1 MSPLWLRLQGYS
13 RYPAELCGGS
23 QSCKLQIT
31 SRSPCPRT
39 QRADAR
45 MERRPSPRGLKCIPP
60 RRTMRRSTHG
70 KSRAGGWEG
79 TRGLTVLL
87 LVAGELEFTAQVG
100 LSPSPGS
107 LAGQGGCQQEEPEE
121 EHWAERAS
129 ARPAGTGGAGLR
141 AGLSA
146 AGGGPRRAGRAAPAL
161 AAEPRGVLSTYSH
174 PRLSPRAL
182 FCVSSLCKG
191 SKQNL
196 DLNQFPKV

>member
-1 MSPLWLRLQGYS
+1 MLGILYS
-13 RYPAELCGGS
+13 
-23 QSCKLQIT
+23 
-31 SRSPCPRT
+31 
-39 QRADAR
+39 
-45 MERRPSPRGLKCIPP
+45 
-60 RRTMRRSTHG
+60 
-70 KSRAGGWEG
+70 
-79 TRGLTVLL
+79 VLL

-182 FCVSSLCKG
+182 
-191 SKQNL
+191 
-196 DLNQFPKV
+196 